1 MTKGHALNLRTGMH
15 VSKPFS
21 PTHFPHFQFLLV
33 RALETPALPIPALSV
48 RCDHQFSETKLG
60 SLNWGL

>member
-21 PTHFPHFQFLLV
+21 PTHFTQIQFLLV
-33 RALETPALPIPALSV
+33 RAQGTPGPACPSS
-48 RCDHQFSETKLG
+48 QFQM
-60 SLNWGL
+60 